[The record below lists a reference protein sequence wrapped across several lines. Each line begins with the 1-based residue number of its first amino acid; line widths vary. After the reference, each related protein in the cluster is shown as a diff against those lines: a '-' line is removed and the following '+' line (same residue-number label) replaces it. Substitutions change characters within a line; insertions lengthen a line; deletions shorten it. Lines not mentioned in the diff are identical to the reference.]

1 MKSFLG
7 AYKKFFIALA
17 VVSAVVVSLFYQA
30 LKPKKT
36 LPIYQPNQVDVS
48 LVADSLQHV
57 KKYHK
62 IADFSLVNQWG
73 DTITQEDFTGK
84 IYVADFFFTTCLTI
98 CPVMSDHMS
107 ELQQAF
113 AQDEQ
118 VLFLSHT
125 VTPEIDSV
133 PVMRAYAE
141 KKGAIPGKW
150 HLVTGDKK
158 KLYELARKSYLV
170 VKTDGDGGPFDMIH
184 TENFVLVDSKKQIRG
199 YYDGTSAEAMEQ
211 LKADILLLKELEKEA
226 STPRN

>member
-17 VVSAVVVSLFYQA
+17 LVSAVVVSLFYQA

-36 LPIYQPNQVDVS
+36 LPIYQPNQVDAS

-62 IADFSLVNQWG
+62 IADFSLINQWG
-73 DTITQEDFTGK
+73 DTITQADFEEK

-107 ELQQAF
+107 ELQREY

-125 VTPEIDSV
+125 VTPDIDSV
-133 PVMRAYAE
+133 PVLQAYAE
-141 KKGAIPGKW
+141 KKGAISGKW

-158 KLYELARKSYLV
+158 KLYELARTSYLV
-170 VKTDGDGGPFDMIH
+170 VKTEGDGGPYDMIH

-199 YYDGTSAEAMEQ
+199 YYDGTSTEAMQQ
-211 LKADILLLKELEKEA
+211 LKADIQLLKELEEEA
-226 STPRN
+226 QASRN

>member
-17 VVSAVVVSLFYQA
+17 IVSAVVVSLFYQA

-36 LPIYQPNQVDVS
+36 LPIYQPNQVDAS

-62 IADFSLVNQWG
+62 IADFSLINQWG
-73 DTITQEDFTGK
+73 DTITQADFEGK

-107 ELQQAF
+107 ELQREY
-113 AQDEQ
+113 AQDDR

-158 KLYELARKSYLV
+158 KLYELARTSYLV
-170 VKTDGDGGPFDMIH
+170 VKTEGDGGPYDMIH

-199 YYDGTSAEAMEQ
+199 YYDGTSTEAMQQ
-211 LKADILLLKELEKEA
+211 LKADIQLLKDLEEEA
-226 STPRN
+226 QASSN

>member
-17 VVSAVVVSLFYQA
+17 IVSAVVVSLFYQA

-36 LPIYQPNQVDVS
+36 LPIYQPNQVDAS

-62 IADFSLVNQWG
+62 IADFSLINQWG
-73 DTITQEDFTGK
+73 DTITQADFEGK

-107 ELQQAF
+107 ELQREY

-125 VTPEIDSV
+125 VTP
-133 PVMRAYAE
+133 
-141 KKGAIPGKW
+141 
-150 HLVTGDKK
+150 
-158 KLYELARKSYLV
+158 
-170 VKTDGDGGPFDMIH
+170 
-184 TENFVLVDSKKQIRG
+184 
-199 YYDGTSAEAMEQ
+199 
-211 LKADILLLKELEKEA
+211 
-226 STPRN
+226 